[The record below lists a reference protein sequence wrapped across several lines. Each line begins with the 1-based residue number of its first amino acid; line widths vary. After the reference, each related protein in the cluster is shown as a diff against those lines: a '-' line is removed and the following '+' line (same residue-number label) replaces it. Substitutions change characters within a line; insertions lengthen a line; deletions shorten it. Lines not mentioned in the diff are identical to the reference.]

1 MTAGISPQTLP
12 MLLEKH
18 ASWAAV
24 MAAAE
29 STLPPHMEPEQ
40 RRKYVEALAPDAI
53 NDSLKLWTAL
63 VDDLVERDKFD
74 AFVSALYEGGNAS
87 SDLAKI
93 LSGAVSVDAAGNIDE
108 AELQSINN
116 KVKPFFNAEDFSIW
130 LRTNMPCVCAI
141 WVDDGRGNKGIV
153 GTGFLVA
160 PDLVLTARHVVWDLL
175 VEVPTG
181 RGLIDGH
188 EDTRDEQRPGSA
200 SRLCC
205 VFDYRTIVSNFLREA
220 PPVECTVV
228 DAADRWLV
236 WSSITDARD
245 GRTHDFFGPPDIA
258 NRLDCAVIRLATPIG
273 MKADPRRGGK
283 MRGWL
288 QLNGAA
294 PSLRPREPITILQ
307 HPPGLPQN
315 FAMKEYC
322 AQDPSTTRIWYDTPT
337 ADGSSGSPCFGR
349 NLELVAFHNAGR
361 PERFDG
367 ETRLCNQGVRIDHV
381 ISALPPDVTN
391 ASRNPPPADVKLWSL
406 STDLAAPRPVLGRT
420 DFKQYVLELMK
431 PDAERRLIVVD
442 EADNVKDIGK
452 SGKSFS
458 VDLLKALA
466 RGRSVSIVEF
476 EAKELRSMAPDAFLR
491 EIGRRI
497 KLDALDTAPPKTE
510 DERQPTRWWASD
522 LPNWFGG
529 LLEKRAVASGT
540 ARSEIAAEH
549 EREAAQANGQKV
561 VLRELLW
568 IVIENVHRYPPEGP
582 MKELLA
588 GMMAITDTDQAL
600 GAGLRSLRWLAIGH
614 VPDFVR
620 ERSIE
625 YLRDTIFHDD
635 IDRDAWI
642 DCIRTAFE
650 SEGAADRFDEGL
662 AGDSYDLVEFRHAV
676 PLGDPRKRI
685 RVLGD
690 AIVDAMKKLFTT
702 AGIA

>member
-12 MLLEKH
+12 KLLVRY
-18 ASWAAV
+18 ASWADV
-24 MAAAE
+24 MEAAE
-29 STLPPHMEPEQ
+29 ATLPPHMEPEQ
-40 RRKYVEALAPDAI
+40 RRKYVEGLAPDAI

-63 VDDLVERDKFD
+63 IEDLVDRDKFD
-74 AFVSALYEGGNAS
+74 AFVSALYQGSNAS
-87 SDLAKI
+87 SDLVHI
-93 LSGAVSVDAAGNIDE
+93 LNGAVSVDAAGNVNE

-130 LRTNMPCVCAI
+130 LKANMSCVCAI
-141 WVDDGRGNKGIV
+141 WVDDGLADKGIR

-160 PDLVLTARHVVWDLL
+160 PDLVLTARHVVRGLL
-175 VEVPTG
+175 NEVPTG
-181 RGLIDGH
+181 GGLVDGFV
-188 EDTRDEQRPGSA
+188 ETRDEQQPDSVP
-200 SRLCC
+200 RLCC

-245 GRTHDFFGPPDIA
+245 GLTHDFAGAPDIA
-258 NRLDCAVIRLATPIG
+258 KRLDCAVIRLATPIG
-273 MKADPRRGGK
+273 MKADQRRGGK

-288 QLNGAA
+288 QLNRTA
-294 PSLRPREPITILQ
+294 PSLKPRELITILQ
-307 HPPGLPQN
+307 HPQGLPQN
-315 FAMKEYC
+315 FAMNEYC
-322 AQDPSTTRIWYDTPT
+322 AQDATTTRIWYDTN
-337 ADGSSGSPCFGR
+337 AANGSSGSPCFGR

-361 PERFDG
+361 PKQFGG
-367 ETRLCNQGVRIDHV
+367 ETKLCNQGVRIDHV
-381 ISALPPDVTN
+381 IGALPADVTD
-391 ASRNPPPADVKLWSL
+391 ASCNPPPADIKLWSL
-406 STDLAAPRPVLGRT
+406 STDLAAPRPVLGRS
-420 DFKQYVLELMK
+420 DFKRYVLDLMQ

-442 EADNVKDIGK
+442 EADDVKSIGK
-452 SGKSFS
+452 SGKTFS

-466 RGRSVSIVEF
+466 RGHAVSIVEF
-476 EAKELRSMAPDAFLR
+476 EAKELRSMTPDAFLR

-497 KLDALDTAPPKTE
+497 KLHALDTAPPKTE
-510 DERQPTRWWASD
+510 DERQHTRWWASD
-522 LPNWFGG
+522 LPNWFGE
-529 LLEKRAVASGT
+529 LLEQRAEASGRV
-540 ARSEIAAEH
+540 RSEVAAEH

-568 IVIENVHRYPPEGP
+568 IVIENIHRYPPEGP

-625 YLRDTIFHDD
+625 YLRDTISQND

-650 SEGAADRFDEGL
+650 SEGAAHKFD
-662 AGDSYDLVEFRHAV
+662 AGVAGAFYDLTGFNHAV
-676 PLGDPRKRI
+676 PLSDPSKRI

-690 AIVDAMKKLFTT
+690 EIVDTMKKLFKT